1 MREGLW
7 SQTRG
12 NGNIR
17 DDVSDLCGE
26 DQRQA
31 LNLTNEKK
39 RKCIEEPAGRKE
51 GDDVDRWSLSGD
63 ANLSNNDG
71 FRMQETGECSMSLE
85 VDLGSYKMIEMGA
98 CSRGPPVFPSMLN
111 RGLEKDDSTVGS
123 CGFEVNTE
131 GNNKDKIMGLE
142 LIARL
147 QNRTKGFRR
156 LTKIHGANMMNST
169 EDTCPRRSLMNEI
182 LQELLRN
189 SQAEVCKSHE
199 KEVVHG
205 EGKGG
210 NTVEI
215 VNEKLEKV
223 KLGCG
228 ARTTRA
234 RRQQSTQDK
243 RTVLSWMTD
252 MGAILPLERVYYLD
266 HQSKRALLCG
276 DVVGG
281 CIRCDCCL
289 QSVSISEF
297 EAHSLSKLSEIVE
310 ARSRSQVS
318 EPLRNICVERGPSL
332 LQCMAQAWNNQPESA
347 RKVYHFVRVEGRDQN
362 DDICN
367 LCGEGGD
374 LICCDCCTSAF
385 HQNCLGIQILPSG
398 DWHCMYCRCK
408 FCGLYGGKE
417 KDSSE
422 GFFQSMI
429 SECRI
434 CEQKYH
440 QSCLEANRATT
451 VHSKEAFLC
460 GNGCKELSERLK
472 MLFGVK
478 NEIEDGLSW
487 SFIWRSDVDSTA
499 LEIKPHMVESNAKLA
514 VAVSSMNE
522 GFMPC
527 IDKKRGINVI
537 HSVLY
542 NCGSNFTRLDCKR
555 FVTAILERDDEIIS
569 VASIRIHGNQLAEM
583 PYVATR
589 SIYRRK
595 GMCSRLLKAIELAL
609 SFLNVELLVIPAISK
624 LRETWISAFGFEP
637 IDSRSKTIIKG
648 MNLLVFPDTVM
659 LQKKIPKRNF
669 PNGNLIPTEVSNLKR
684 SARQCKGKQKIL

>member
-1 MREGLW
+1 MREGLR

-51 GDDVDRWSLSGD
+51 GDDVDRWSLSGG
-63 ANLSNNDG
+63 ANLYNNDG

-85 VDLGSYKMIEMGA
+85 VDL
-98 CSRGPPVFPSMLN
+98 
-111 RGLEKDDSTVGS
+111 
-123 CGFEVNTE
+123 E

-169 EDTCPRRSLMNEI
+169 EDTCPRRSLINEI

-362 DDICN
+362 DDIVISV
-367 LCGEGGD
+367 EKAE
-374 LICCDCCTSAF
+374 TSSVATVARQLSIKTAWVYKYF
-385 HQNCLGIQILPSG
+385 RQVTGTVCIAVANFVV
-398 DWHCMYCRCK
+398 CM
-408 FCGLYGGKE
+408 
-417 KDSSE
+417 
-422 GFFQSMI
+422 
-429 SECRI
+429 
-434 CEQKYH
+434 
-440 QSCLEANRATT
+440 
-451 VHSKEAFLC
+451 V
-460 GNGCKELSERLK
+460 ERK
-472 MLFGVK
+472 
-478 NEIEDGLSW
+478 
-487 SFIWRSDVDSTA
+487 RTA
-499 LEIKPHMVESNAKLA
+499 LKITNPVLKQIEPLLFILKRHSYVETDVKS
-514 VAVSSMNE
+514 
-522 GFMPC
+522 
-527 IDKKRGINVI
+527 
-537 HSVLY
+537 
-542 NCGSNFTRLDCKR
+542 SNFTRLDCKR
-555 FVTAILERDDEIIS
+555 FVTAILEGDDEIIS

-637 IDSRSKTIIKG
+637 IDSRNKTIIKG
-648 MNLLVFPDTVM
+648 MNLLFPISKD
-659 LQKKIPKRNF
+659 QQDSAKGSKKSSKPMVYVSDAYYLAEDIYVYQNTNF
-669 PNGNLIPTEVSNLKR
+669 
-684 SARQCKGKQKIL
+684 SARSYAL